1 MDSILLATLNS
12 NMDNLEEVKLY
23 RLPNE
28 RERYD
33 NMADCYSLIN
43 TIQCLEKAYI
53 KDAVTS
59 KEYTAACSKLLTQ
72 FKAAFKQI
80 DKEFKTAEDFLKK
93 YRLECRNALDR
104 IKEDRPITIKDDKG
118 NTHACIAEIV
128 ATFITTSDRLKLGQK
143 SMDELLPDLKELHET
158 MGRLTILPP
167 SFEGSNKVKFWID
180 KMSTMKADDTLS
192 DNEVRQMTYDIDTS
206 YNEFNKF
213 LLEK

>member
-1 MDSILLATLNS
+1 
-12 NMDNLEEVKLY
+12 MDNLEEVKLF

-43 TIQCLEKAYI
+43 TIQSLEKAYI

-80 DKEFKTAEDFLKK
+80 DKEYSSAEQFLKK
-93 YRLECRNALDR
+93 YNFDCRAALDR

-128 ATFITTSDRLKLGQK
+128 STFITISDRLKLGMK

-158 MGRLTILPP
+158 MGRLTMLPP
-167 SFEGSNKVKFWID
+167 SYEGSNRVKFWID
-180 KMSTMKADDTLS
+180 KMTTMRASDELDDGQI
-192 DNEVRQMTYDIDTS
+192 RQMTFDMDTS
-206 YNEFNKF
+206 LNEFNKI

>member
-1 MDSILLATLNS
+1 MADNS
-12 NMDNLEEVKLY
+12 EVKLFT
-23 RLPNE
+23 LPSE

-53 KDAVTS
+53 KDAITS

-72 FKAAFKQI
+72 YKAAFKQI
-80 DKEFKTAEDFLKK
+80 DKEFGTPEQFLRK
-93 YRLECRNALDR
+93 YRFECRAALDR
-104 IKEDRPITIKDDKG
+104 IREDRPITIKDDKG

-128 ATFITTSDRLKLGQK
+128 STFITISDRLKLGMK
-143 SMDELLPDLKELHET
+143 SMDELLPDLRELHET

-167 SFEGSNKVKFWID
+167 TYEGSNRVKTWID
-180 KMSTMKADDTLS
+180 KMSTMSAS
-192 DNEVRQMTYDIDTS
+192 DELNESEIRQMTFDMDTS
-206 YNEFNKF
+206 LNEFNKI

>member
-1 MDSILLATLNS
+1 MA
-12 NMDNLEEVKLY
+12 NLEEVKLF
-23 RLPNE
+23 RLPSE

-72 FKAAFKQI
+72 YKAAFKQI
-80 DKEFKTAEDFLKK
+80 DKEFGTAEHFLKK
-93 YRLECRNALDR
+93 YRFECRAALDR

-128 ATFITTSDRLKLGQK
+128 STFITISDRLKLGMK
-143 SMDELLPDLKELHET
+143 SMDELLPDLRELNET
-158 MGRLTILPP
+158 MGRLTMLPP
-167 SFEGSNKVKFWID
+167 SYEGSKRVKAWID
-180 KMSTMKADDTLS
+180 KMSNMSAS
-192 DNEVRQMTYDIDTS
+192 DELDEGEIRQMTYDMETS
-206 YNEFNKF
+206 LNEFNKI
-213 LLEK
+213 LLEM

>member
-1 MDSILLATLNS
+1 MREASHSQAGQC
-12 NMDNLEEVKLY
+12 DNQVSLF
-23 RLPNE
+23 RLPSE

-72 FKAAFKQI
+72 YKAAFKQI
-80 DKEFKTAEDFLKK
+80 DKEFGTTERFLKK
-93 YRLECRNALDR
+93 YRFECRAALDR
-104 IKEDRPITIKDDKG
+104 IVEGRPITIKDDKG

-128 ATFITTSDRLKLGQK
+128 STFITISDRLKLGMK
-143 SMDELLPDLKELHET
+143 SMDELLPDLRELYET
-158 MGRLTILPP
+158 MSRLTIMPQDF
-167 SFEGSNKVKFWID
+167 SAHTRVKSWID
-180 KMSTMKADDTLS
+180 KLSVMNASDELDDAQ
-192 DNEVRQMTYDIDTS
+192 VRQITFDMETS
-206 YNEFNKF
+206 LNEFNKF

>member
-1 MDSILLATLNS
+1 MF
-12 NMDNLEEVKLY
+12 
-23 RLPNE
+23 RLPSE
-28 RERYD
+28 RERFD

-80 DKEFKTAEDFLKK
+80 DKEFGTPEQFLKK
-93 YRLECRNALDR
+93 YRFECRAALDR
-104 IKEDRPITIKDDKG
+104 IREDRPITIKDDKG

-128 ATFITTSDRLKLGQK
+128 STFITISDRLKLGMK
-143 SMDELLPDLKELHET
+143 SMDELLPDLRELHET
-158 MGRLTILPP
+158 MRRLTMLPP
-167 SFEGSNKVKFWID
+167 TYEGIKRVESWID
-180 KMSTMKADDTLS
+180 KMSKMGAS
-192 DNEVRQMTYDIDTS
+192 DELDEGQIRQMTYDMDTS
-206 YNEFNKF
+206 LNEFNKI

>member
-1 MDSILLATLNS
+1 
-12 NMDNLEEVKLY
+12 MDNLEEVKLY

-43 TIQCLEKAYI
+43 TIQSLEKAYI

-72 FKAAFKQI
+72 YKAAFKQI
-80 DKEFKTAEDFLKK
+80 DKEFVSAEQFLKK
-93 YRLECRNALDR
+93 YRFECPAALDR
-104 IKEDRPITIKDDKG
+104 IREDRPITIKDDKG

-128 ATFITTSDRLKLGQK
+128 STFITISDRLKLGMK

-158 MGRLTILPP
+158 MGRLTMLPT
-167 SFEGSNKVKFWID
+167 SYEGSNRVKIWID
-180 KMSTMKADDTLS
+180 KMTKMGASDELDDG
-192 DNEVRQMTYDIDTS
+192 EIRQMTFDMETS
-206 YNEFNKF
+206 LNEFNKI

>member
-1 MDSILLATLNS
+1 ME
-12 NMDNLEEVKLY
+12 NLEEVKLF
-23 RLPNE
+23 RLPSE

-72 FKAAFKQI
+72 YKAAFKQI
-80 DKEFKTAEDFLKK
+80 DKEFGTPEQFLKK
-93 YRLECRNALDR
+93 YRFECRAALDR

-128 ATFITTSDRLKLGQK
+128 GSFITILDALRMGMK
-143 SMDELLPDLKELHET
+143 SMDELLPDMKDLHET

-167 SFEGSNKVKFWID
+167 TFEGSNRVKAWID
-180 KMSTMKADDTLS
+180 KLS
-192 DNEVRQMTYDIDTS
+192 KMGASDVLDAGEIRQMTYDFDTS
-206 YNEFNKF
+206 LSEFNKF
-213 LLEK
+213 LKDK

>member
-1 MDSILLATLNS
+1 MDK
-12 NMDNLEEVKLY
+12 NLEEVKLF
-23 RLPNE
+23 RLPSE

-72 FKAAFKQI
+72 YKAAFKQI
-80 DKEFKTAEDFLKK
+80 DKEFGTAEQFLKK
-93 YRLECRNALDR
+93 YRFECRSALDR

-128 ATFITTSDRLKLGQK
+128 STFITISDRLKLGMK
-143 SMDELLPDLKELHET
+143 SMDELLPDLRELHET
-158 MGRLTILPP
+158 MGRLTMLPP
-167 SFEGSNKVKFWID
+167 TYEGSNRVKFWID
-180 KMSTMKADDTLS
+180 KMSKMSASDELDDS
-192 DNEVRQMTYDIDTS
+192 EIRQMTFDMDTS
-206 YNEFNKF
+206 LNEFNKI

>member
-1 MDSILLATLNS
+1 MEEIKLF
-12 NMDNLEEVKLY
+12 NM
-23 RLPNE
+23 PHE

-33 NMADCYSLIN
+33 NMADCFSLIN

-59 KEYTAACSKLLTQ
+59 REYTAACSKLLTQ

-80 DKEFKTAEDFLKK
+80 DKEFKTVEDFLRK
-93 YRLECRNALDR
+93 YRFEPENRYRNALDR

-158 MGRLTILPP
+158 LGRLTILPP
-167 SFEGSNKVKFWID
+167 SFEGSSKVKSWID

-206 YNEFNKF
+206 YNEFNK
-213 LLEK
+213 LLLGK

>member
-1 MDSILLATLNS
+1 MET
-12 NMDNLEEVKLY
+12 LEEVKLF
-23 RLPNE
+23 RLPSE

-53 KDAVTS
+53 KDAITA

-80 DKEFKTAEDFLKK
+80 DKEYPTAEQFLKK
-93 YRLECRNALDR
+93 YRFECRAALDR
-104 IKEDRPITIKDDKG
+104 IREDRPITIKDDKG

-128 ATFITTSDRLKLGQK
+128 STFITISDRLKLGMK
-143 SMDELLPDLKELHET
+143 SMDELLPDLRELHET

-167 SFEGSNKVKFWID
+167 SYEGSARVKTWID
-180 KMSTMKADDTLS
+180 KLSQMNASDELDDS
-192 DNEVRQMTYDIDTS
+192 SIRQMTFDMDTS
-206 YNEFNKF
+206 LNEFNKI

>member
-1 MDSILLATLNS
+1 MN
-12 NMDNLEEVKLY
+12 NLEEVKLY
-23 RLPNE
+23 RLPSE

-72 FKAAFKQI
+72 YKAAFKQI
-80 DKEFKTAEDFLKK
+80 DKEFGTPEQFLKK
-93 YRLECRNALDR
+93 YRFECPAALDR

-128 ATFITTSDRLKLGQK
+128 SSFITILDRIKLNMK
-143 SMDELLPDLKELHET
+143 SMDELLPDLRELHET

-167 SFEGSNKVKFWID
+167 SYEGSIRVKNWID
-180 KMSTMKADDTLS
+180 KLS
-192 DNEVRQMTYDIDTS
+192 KMNASDELGDAEVRQMSFDMETS
-206 YNEFNKF
+206 LNEFNKV
-213 LLEK
+213 LLDK

>member
-1 MDSILLATLNS
+1 MET
-12 NMDNLEEVKLY
+12 LEEVKLF
-23 RLPNE
+23 RLPSE

-53 KDAVTS
+53 KDAITA

-80 DKEFKTAEDFLKK
+80 DKEFATAEQFLKK
-93 YRLECRNALDR
+93 YRFECRAALDR
-104 IKEDRPITIKDDKG
+104 IREDRPITIKDDKG

-128 ATFITTSDRLKLGQK
+128 STFITISDRLKLGMK
-143 SMDELLPDLKELHET
+143 SMDELLPDLRELHET
-158 MGRLTILPP
+158 MGRLTMLPP
-167 SFEGSNKVKFWID
+167 TYEGSARVKTWID
-180 KMSTMKADDTLS
+180 KLS
-192 DNEVRQMTYDIDTS
+192 QMNASDELDESSIRQMTFDMDTS
-206 YNEFNKF
+206 LNEFNKI

>member
-1 MDSILLATLNS
+1 MN
-12 NMDNLEEVKLY
+12 NLEEVKLY
-23 RLPNE
+23 RLPSE

-72 FKAAFKQI
+72 YKAAFKQI
-80 DKEFKTAEDFLKK
+80 DKEFGTPEQFLKK
-93 YRLECRNALDR
+93 YRFECPAALDR

-128 ATFITTSDRLKLGQK
+128 SSFITILDRIKLNMK
-143 SMDELLPDLKELHET
+143 SMDELLPDLRELHET
-158 MGRLTILPP
+158 MGRLTILPT
-167 SFEGSNKVKFWID
+167 SYEGSTRVKNWID
-180 KMSTMKADDTLS
+180 KLSKMNASDELDDA
-192 DNEVRQMTYDIDTS
+192 EVRQMSFDMETS
-206 YNEFNKF
+206 LNEFNKV
-213 LLEK
+213 LLDK

>member
-1 MDSILLATLNS
+1 
-12 NMDNLEEVKLY
+12 MDNLEEVKLF
-23 RLPNE
+23 RLPSE

-59 KEYTAACSKLLTQ
+59 KEYTAASSKLLTQ
-72 FKAAFKQI
+72 YKAAFKQI
-80 DKEFKTAEDFLKK
+80 DKEFGSAEQFLKK
-93 YRLECRNALDR
+93 YRFECRAALDR

-128 ATFITTSDRLKLGQK
+128 STFITLLDRLKLGMK
-143 SMDELLPDLKELHET
+143 SMDELLPDFRELHET
-158 MGRLTILPP
+158 MGRLTMLPP
-167 SFEGSNKVKFWID
+167 TYEGSARVKNWID
-180 KMSTMKADDTLS
+180 KMSNMSASDDLEES
-192 DNEVRQMTYDIDTS
+192 EIRQMTFDLETS
-206 YNEFNKF
+206 LNEFNKI

>member
-1 MDSILLATLNS
+1 
-12 NMDNLEEVKLY
+12 MDNLEEVKLF
-23 RLPNE
+23 RLPSE

-72 FKAAFKQI
+72 YKAAFKQI
-80 DKEFKTAEDFLKK
+80 DKEFGTAEQFLKK
-93 YRLECRNALDR
+93 YRFECRAALDR

-128 ATFITTSDRLKLGQK
+128 ATFITVSDALKLGLK
-143 SMDELLPDLKELHET
+143 SMDELLPHLRELHET

-167 SFEGSNKVKFWID
+167 TYEGSNRVKIWID
-180 KMSTMKADDTLS
+180 KLSKMGASDVLDDG
-192 DNEVRQMTYDIDTS
+192 EIRQMTYDMDTS
-206 YNEFNKF
+206 LNEFNKF
-213 LLEK
+213 LYAK